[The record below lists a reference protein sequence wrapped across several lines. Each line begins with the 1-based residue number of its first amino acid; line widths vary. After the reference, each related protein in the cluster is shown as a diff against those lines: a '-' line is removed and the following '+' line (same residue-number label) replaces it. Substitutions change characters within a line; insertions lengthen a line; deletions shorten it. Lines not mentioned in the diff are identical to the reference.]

1 MAGYISGPQ
10 STLKV
15 GPLAE
20 STGILGAHM
29 LVSVLCMAR
38 PLGDSGDTRAVPL
51 CFWEVPC
58 A

>member
-1 MAGYISGPQ
+1 MAGYISGPRYLEGE
-10 STLKV
+10 T
-15 GPLAE
+15 PAE
-20 STGILGAHM
+20 STGILGVYM